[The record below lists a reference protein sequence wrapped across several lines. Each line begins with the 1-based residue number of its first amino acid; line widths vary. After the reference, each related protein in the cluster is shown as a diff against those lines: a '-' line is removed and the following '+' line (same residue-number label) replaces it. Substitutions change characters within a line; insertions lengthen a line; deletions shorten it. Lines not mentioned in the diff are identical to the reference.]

1 MKLQVHSAYS
11 WLAKAKR
18 GQVRRRD
25 GGLVRWL
32 REKWVNLTPWAEG
45 LVKSAAQSPACGSRH
60 PQQRS
65 KTVCRPSV
73 RVSHKT
79 PSLASSFTKAQISRA
94 MRIKN
99 RGGTVHWKKL

>member
-1 MKLQVHSAYS
+1 MAAHSAYS
-11 WLAKAKR
+11 SLAKAKR
-18 GQVRRRD
+18 GAIKRRD

-32 REKWVNLTPWAEG
+32 REKWVNLTPLAEG
-45 LVKSAAQSPACGSRH
+45 LVENVAQSPACGSRH
-60 PQQRS
+60 PRQRS

-79 PSLASSFTKAQISRA
+79 PSLASSFSRA
-94 MRIKN
+94 QVARAVRIKD